1 MLKRGDISKFS
12 LKVNAEKKNPI
23 RRKSDLKT
31 FIVKEKPTQVR
42 LRSQHAQTP
51 LQLAPKAT
59 VVKMWHPLPDV
70 HQRPS
75 IGRCAAAASSFL
87 SFCFSAYI

>member
-42 LRSQHAQTP
+42 LRLQHAQAQ

-59 VVKMWHPLPDV
+59 VVKIWHPLPYSPKTLN
-70 HQRPS
+70 R
-75 IGRCAAAASSFL
+75 
-87 SFCFSAYI
+87 